1 MVNWWGVSVSE
12 KKIYNSPLGRLLVEL
27 ENGFLVRL
35 DFADG
40 IQAEGKNGNESALL
54 ARVAMQ
60 LDEYFRGARKNFD
73 LPLNPAGTEFQRKVW
88 DALLAIPYGETRTYR
103 EIAEAAGCPRGF
115 RAVGM
120 ANNKN
125 PIAIIIPCH
134 RVIGSNG
141 KLVGYASGLGRKEA
155 LLALER
161 GK

>member
-1 MVNWWGVSVSE
+1 MSE
-12 KKIYNSPLGRLLVEL
+12 KKIYNSPVGRLLVEL

-40 IQAEGKNGNESALL
+40 IPAEGKNGNESALL

-141 KLVGYASGLGRKEA
+141 KLVGYAGGLGRKEA
-155 LLALER
+155 LLALEA
-161 GK
+161 GQIGAF